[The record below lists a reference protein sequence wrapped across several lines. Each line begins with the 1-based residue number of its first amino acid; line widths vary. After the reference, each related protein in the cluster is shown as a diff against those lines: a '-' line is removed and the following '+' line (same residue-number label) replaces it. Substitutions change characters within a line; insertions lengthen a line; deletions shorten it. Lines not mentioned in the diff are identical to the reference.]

1 MSFLPL
7 GTRFF
12 LCSARAELGVG
23 MRHSFASLQ
32 CICSTPL
39 HRNFYTCVI
48 CHFFGQVLALFEQH
62 RCFAPIF
69 IIFQYLKTE
78 KSKIRCCF
86 STAGFKKGVLYLLAQ
101 NTPTGFLTSYEGV
114 INSLF
119 REIEKCCL
127 TVLAQLGFGTP

>member
-1 MSFLPL
+1 MLVISAV
-7 GTRFF
+7 RNAVF

-23 MRHSFASLQ
+23 MRHIFVSLQ

-39 HRNFYTCVI
+39 HRNFYTFVI

-78 KSKIRCCF
+78 K
-86 STAGFKKGVLYLLAQ
+86 
-101 NTPTGFLTSYEGV
+101 
-114 INSLF
+114 
-119 REIEKCCL
+119 
-127 TVLAQLGFGTP
+127 